1 MHMPRTRRT
10 RDDQARGAALAD
22 FVRRNGP
29 LSGAAL
35 HRLAWAC
42 VAPMTRLHTRGTA
55 GLRLGPRTVALGT
68 RGQVL
73 IGWEGAATVQDDRAM
88 AEDMRDWADLVVFAA
103 TGSRRGDPAVL
114 TPVLR
119 AAVEQCRHPDAAAR
133 PTAVQVLRALLGQSV
148 AAAVASVDDL
158 LSCQAH

>member
-1 MHMPRTRRT
+1 MRLSGKRRT
-10 RDDQARGAALAD
+10 RNDQATGAALSD
-22 FVRRNGP
+22 FIRRSGP
-29 LSGAAL
+29 LSGTAL

-42 VAPMTRLHTRGTA
+42 AAAMARLHARGTA
-55 GLRLGPRTVALGT
+55 GLRLGPHSVALGT

-73 IGWEGAATVQDDRAM
+73 IGWEGGSATWDDRAM

-114 TPVLR
+114 PPVLR
-119 AAVEQCRHPDAAAR
+119 TAVEQCRHPDAAAR
-133 PTAVQVLRALLGQSV
+133 PTAAHVLRALLGQSV

-158 LSCQAH
+158 LACQAR